1 MSYVPRPVPQTL
13 DEIPSWL
20 TQEMTTIAQ
29 VLASFEPD
37 TLYIREMAVQP
48 AKPRN
53 GQLVY
58 ADGTLWNPGSGRG
71 LYYYKGNVWQFIA

>member
-13 DEIPSWL
+13 EEIPSWL

-37 TLYIREMAVQP
+37 TLYIREMAVPP

-53 GQLVY
+53 GQIVY

-71 LYYYKGNVWQFIA
+71 LYYYKGNAWQFIA